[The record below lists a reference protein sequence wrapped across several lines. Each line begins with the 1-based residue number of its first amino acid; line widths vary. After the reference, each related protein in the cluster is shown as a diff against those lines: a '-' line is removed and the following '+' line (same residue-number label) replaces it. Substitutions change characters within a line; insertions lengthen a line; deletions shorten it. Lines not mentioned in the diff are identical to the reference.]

1 MTHDSLSK
9 IMDHLMKMY
18 EQGTLVEYMH
28 DKVKDPIS
36 MHYDPNAPVDTVFS
50 AVDKFCHICILIE

>member
-1 MTHDSLSK
+1 
-9 IMDHLMKMY
+9 MDHLMKMY